1 MIKIKQIVFGTFRYG
16 TQKSAGIHMTK
27 GTVHYMQGVYRET
40 TGSNYM
46 NVGMKK
52 PGTDDRWEVVTS
64 KYLKRFNP

>member
-1 MIKIKQIVFGTFRYG
+1 
-16 TQKSAGIHMTK
+16 MTK
-27 GTVHYMQGVYRET
+27 GTVHYMQGVYRELA
-40 TGSNYM
+40 GVNHM